1 MHACVYTG
9 ASTGQATGPREINN
23 GLGFISLG
31 SDTHT
36 HVVLITGAYAD
47 RHTHTPTRTSGFPMS
62 YLQGGHCR
70 WDPEDIKKT
79 RNRRGE
85 TGREMVKVWGGR
97 GNMWKNDSHVN
108 K

>member
-1 MHACVYTG
+1 MTTPGTVALCGTKENGHYRQMVCARVCVCVCVCVYTG

-47 RHTHTPTRTSGFPMS
+47 RRARTHTHTHTHTHTSGFPMS
-62 YLQGGHCR
+62 CLQGGHC
-70 WDPEDIKKT
+70 
-79 RNRRGE
+79 
-85 TGREMVKVWGGR
+85 
-97 GNMWKNDSHVN
+97 
-108 K
+108 